1 MHIAEQEGA
10 VLPVSTCARLLTAS
24 AKTSTN
30 TQITLG
36 SIAAVTFLL
45 CPEGPAIQD
54 ESGSWP
60 SILYCRLCL
69 LSTEGQIT
77 FA

>member
-1 MHIAEQEGA
+1 MPTAEQEGA
-10 VLPVSTCARLLTAS
+10 VLPVSSCARLLRAS
-24 AKTSTN
+24 DKASTT

-54 ESGSWP
+54 ESG
-60 SILYCRLCL
+60 C
-69 LSTEGQIT
+69 
-77 FA
+77 